1 MIKKLFPAMLAAL
14 LVLPLQMQASTLKA
28 KHKKQF
34 ALQLYSIRELVH
46 EGDKADFQKLLNE
59 LSAMGYTAV
68 EAASYDQGKGTIY
81 GFTPEDYKAAVE
93 AAGME
98 SLSAHIGKPLSD
110 EELNS
115 GDYSQSLAWW
125 DKTIADQKKAGVSY
139 IVMPWMNIPSTLKQ
153 LKVYCD
159 YYNEVGK
166 KCAAQGIKFGY
177 HNHKHEFV
185 NVEGQMAYDYMLQ
198 NTVPKYVFFQIDLYW
213 CARSNNNPLD
223 YFRKYSGRFK
233 LFHVKDENELRGSCS
248 MGFDVIFN
256 NAATAGLE
264 YPVVEIERYSHPVM
278 QEAKESADYL
288 NAAPFVKKTYR
299 K

>member
-185 NVEGQMAYDYMLQ
+185 NVEGQMAYFRTPFQ
-198 NTVPKYVFFQIDLYW
+198 NTFSSRLTFTGAFVPTTIPLIISGNTPDASNFSMSRTRMSLAEAALWDL
-213 CARSNNNPLD
+213 
-223 YFRKYSGRFK
+223 
-233 LFHVKDENELRGSCS
+233 
-248 MGFDVIFN
+248 
-256 NAATAGLE
+256 T
-264 YPVVEIERYSHPVM
+264 
-278 QEAKESADYL
+278 
-288 NAAPFVKKTYR
+288 
-299 K
+299 